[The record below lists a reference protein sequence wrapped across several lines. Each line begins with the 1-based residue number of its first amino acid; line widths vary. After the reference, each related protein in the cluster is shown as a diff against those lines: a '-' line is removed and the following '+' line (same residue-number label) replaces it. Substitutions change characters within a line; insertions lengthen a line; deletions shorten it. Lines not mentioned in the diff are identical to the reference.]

1 MGFLLYP
8 LVKVSPTLD
17 TRFFRHTEPKVVGM
31 RSTNSPHGSLI
42 KMVSGAIPISTCFPS
57 LVYATYWGLMAT
69 RMAIGWGYILH
80 PKGCCPTLSGN
91 HFQVGTSAAPS
102 KAHSIVWSGQ
112 QLLQYM
118 IWPVDPLATSPPFYP
133 QLWSPLIRFNA
144 RWDPVSV
151 NPHMILVLE
160 SCKQERQ
167 DPYLE
172 HVSILV
178 KVNAL
183 SRVEGVQCR
192 QLAIKWVAVLLE
204 GWVLYEGLSSDLCNT
219 QVKG

>member
-1 MGFLLYP
+1 
-8 LVKVSPTLD
+8 
-17 TRFFRHTEPKVVGM
+17 
-31 RSTNSPHGSLI
+31 
-42 KMVSGAIPISTCFPS
+42 
-57 LVYATYWGLMAT
+57 
-69 RMAIGWGYILH
+69 
-80 PKGCCPTLSGN
+80 
-91 HFQVGTSAAPS
+91 
-102 KAHSIVWSGQ
+102 
-112 QLLQYM
+112 
-118 IWPVDPLATSPPFYP
+118 
-133 QLWSPLIRFNA
+133 
-144 RWDPVSV
+144 
-151 NPHMILVLE
+151 MILVLE